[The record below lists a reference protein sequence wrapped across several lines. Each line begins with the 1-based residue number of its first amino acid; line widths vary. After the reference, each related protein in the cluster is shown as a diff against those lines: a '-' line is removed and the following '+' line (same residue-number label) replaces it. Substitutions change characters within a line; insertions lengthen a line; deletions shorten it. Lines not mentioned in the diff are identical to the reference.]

1 MKRRL
6 SKDRIKKSW
15 VWQHF
20 EIDHTIAVEKD
31 VKWVKCQHLGCTA
44 TASLKITSHN
54 TTNMARHLKSVHQ
67 LQKNDDDEDVEDIE
81 QTVESKK
88 FTEADQAHIDLK

>member
-6 SKDRIKKSW
+6 SKDRKKKSW

-20 EIDHTIAVEKD
+20 EIDNTIAVEKD
-31 VKWVKCQHLGCTA
+31 VKWVKCQHPGCT
-44 TASLKITSHN
+44 TASLKITTHN
-54 TTNMARHLKSVHQ
+54 TTNMARHLKSGHQ

-81 QTVESKK
+81 QTVESKE
-88 FTEADQAHIDLK
+88 FTEADQAHVDLK